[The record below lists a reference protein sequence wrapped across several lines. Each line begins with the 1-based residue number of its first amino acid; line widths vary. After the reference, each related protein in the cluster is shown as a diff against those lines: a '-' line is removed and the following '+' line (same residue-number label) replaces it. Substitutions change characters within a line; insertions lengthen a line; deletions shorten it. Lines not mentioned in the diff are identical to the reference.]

1 MLNKEERYSQVLLNT
16 TRKNAIVEYYKGE
29 RYSRVPR
36 ENAIVEYLERT
47 L

>member
-1 MLNKEERYSQVLLNT
+1 MKSKIKNLNKEERYSQVPLS
-16 TRKNAIVEYYKGE
+16 RKNAIVEYLNKEE

-36 ENAIVEYLERT
+36 QGRT